1 MLEETKPESVQWSRT
16 LNTVG
21 SHADLEGLLSQT
33 ATLLALI
40 LPKTI
45 KTKNISDF
53 HQSVHLTHLL
63 CIFDDRRKVL
73 YHQLQLRILLGYN
86 QTLGADTPTN
96 VNNSSIGN
104 HGPVKAYDDS
114 QSMVEMMESR
124 IIIPSSICRGLN
136 IFFPPSKATPNV
148 RRLSSFSGSSNHWN
162 TPSFVLNAMLNA
174 VLAGSSDMEYPGCV
188 THSAINA
195 EVLRTSLVLHIV
207 SEQS

>member
-1 MLEETKPESVQWSRT
+1 MFNGQRHPAKYGT
-16 LNTVG
+16 
-21 SHADLEGLLSQT
+21 HANLEGLLSQT
-33 ATLLALI
+33 AMLLALS

-45 KTKNISDF
+45 SKVQKILAIY
-53 HQSVHLTHLL
+53 QSAHLTHLL
-63 CIFDDRRKVL
+63 RIFDDRRKVL
-73 YHQLQLRILLGYN
+73 YHQLQVRILLGYD

-96 VNNSSIGN
+96 VNDSPIGN
-104 HGPVKAYDDS
+104 DGPVKAYDNS
-114 QSMVEMMESR
+114 QSMVQGMESQ

-148 RRLSSFSGSSNHWN
+148 RRLSSFSGSPNHWN
-162 TPSFVLNAMLNA
+162 TPRFVLNAMLNA
-174 VLAGSSDMEYPGCV
+174 VLAGSSDIAYPGCV

>member
-1 MLEETKPESVQWSRT
+1 M
-16 LNTVG
+16 
-21 SHADLEGLLSQT
+21 
-33 ATLLALI
+33 LLALI

-53 HQSVHLTHLL
+53 HQSVHLTYLL

-104 HGPVKAYDDS
+104 HGPVKAYDGS

-136 IFFPPSKATPNV
+136 IFAPSRATPNV
-148 RRLSSFSGSSNHWN
+148 RRLSSFSGCSNHWKIPN
-162 TPSFVLNAMLNA
+162 FVLNAMLNA
-174 VLAGSSDMEYPGCV
+174 VLVGSSDMAYPGCV
-188 THSAINA
+188 THSAVNPEA
-195 EVLRTSLVLHIV
+195 LRASLVLNVV
-207 SEQS
+207 SD

>member
-1 MLEETKPESVQWSRT
+1 M
-16 LNTVG
+16 G

-53 HQSVHLTHLL
+53 HQSVHLTHFL

-136 IFFPPSKATPNV
+136 IFAPSRATPNV
-148 RRLSSFSGSSNHWN
+148 RRLSSFSGCSNHWKILN
-162 TPSFVLNAMLNA
+162 FVLNAMLNA
-174 VLAGSSDMEYPGCV
+174 VLVGSSDMAYPGCV
-188 THSAINA
+188 THSAVNPEA
-195 EVLRTSLVLHIV
+195 LRASLVLKDV
-207 SEQS
+207 SE